1 MKGSVTMMT
10 PITKNARTSA
20 AAVRV
25 SPRKS
30 TRRLKGRLVT
40 KVTGASICASTPTM
54 ERRSISDLINN
65 QALGMGA
72 E

>member
-1 MKGSVTMMT
+1 MMT

-20 AAVRV
+20 AAVRA

-30 TRRLKGRLVT
+30 TGILRRRLVT
-40 KVTGASICASTPTM
+40 KVTGASIRASTPKKI
-54 ERRSISDLINN
+54 RSISDLRSK
-65 QALGMGA
+65 